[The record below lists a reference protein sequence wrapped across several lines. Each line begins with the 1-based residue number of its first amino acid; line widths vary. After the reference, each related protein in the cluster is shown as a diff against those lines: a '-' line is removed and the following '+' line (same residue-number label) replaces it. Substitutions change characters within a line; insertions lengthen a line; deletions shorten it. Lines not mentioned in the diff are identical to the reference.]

1 MSRVSL
7 SAFTIALAL
16 LALSP
21 LSRAEVDGEEFLA
34 MMQSEAGREAA
45 QFFIDDVWQRWND
58 KAFCMPPGD
67 RQQMGFDA
75 VKSYLEN
82 HPEELYRPRR
92 YLIVQGLR
100 GAFPCQSG

>member
-45 QFFIDDVWQRWND
+45 QFFIDDVWQRRND
-58 KAFCMPPGD
+58 SLFCMPPGD
-67 RQQMGFDA
+67 YQKMSFDA
-75 VKSYLEN
+75 VKSYLES
-82 HPEELYRPRR
+82 HPDELYRPRR

-100 GAFPCQSG
+100 GAFPCQSD

>member
-1 MSRVSL
+1 MSRVSF
-7 SAFTIALAL
+7 SALTIALAL

-45 QFFIDDVWQRWND
+45 QLFIDDVWQRLND
-58 KAFCMPPGD
+58 KLFCMPPGD
-67 RQQMGFDA
+67 YQQMSFDA
-75 VKSYLEN
+75 VKSYLEG

-100 GAFPCQSG
+100 GAFPCQSD